1 MNDELSEIRRK
12 KMEALRSKVSDVQ
25 EKVDEIQA
33 MQREFTWSD
42 FGFDEPE
49 WGFRESGEM
58 PGAFDV
64 CQRGQ
69 TVALTGDPKW
79 AMLVTDLLNRARL
92 EELTL
97 THGGESDEE
106 EAL

>member
-1 MNDELSEIRRK
+1 MNDELTEIRKK
-12 KMEALRSKVSDVQ
+12 KMEALRAKVSDVQ

-42 FGFDEPE
+42 FGHEEPE
-49 WGFRESGEM
+49 WGFRESDEM

-64 CQRGQ
+64 CQRGH

-92 EELTL
+92 EELTMN
-97 THGGESDEE
+97 HGGGDDEA
-106 EAL
+106 EAV